1 MHASLIRFPL
11 KVLKFA
17 SNDKTH
23 TQARSRDKEARR
35 DSTHKPVEEVNKEK
49 KPRMMMIGHR
59 SLTFYPLPSYSGP
72 WRTQMRVQLTPT
84 NQQRR
89 RTQTYSLLLLLLLAA
104 DDDDND
110 LVAPSVTLGTLL

>member
-49 KPRMMMIGHR
+49 K
-59 SLTFYPLPSYSGP
+59 
-72 WRTQMRVQLTPT
+72 
-84 NQQRR
+84 
-89 RTQTYSLLLLLLLAA
+89 AK
-104 DDDDND
+104 DDDDR
-110 LVAPSVTLGTLL
+110 PSKSYILSASQLLWAMANTNACAANSQKPTAKANANLLPPAAAASG